1 MARLLSGGMCIALI
15 LSAKGAFGAATNT
28 NWYVLKGAAGSNNV
42 TSWTNAWNEMNQIN
56 FSTVACGDTIWLA
69 GGTYTTTLAVN
80 KTCTSSTVLN
90 INRVLSTDAVPV
102 AATGWNTS
110 FDNQVAILNA
120 QISIEGAWFT
130 I

>member
-56 FSTVACGDTIWLA
+56 FSAVACGDTIWLA
-69 GGTYTTTLAVN
+69 GGTYTTQLAIN
-80 KTCTSSTVLN
+80 KTCISGSPLA
-90 INRVLSTDAVPV
+90 IYRVLSTDLVPT
-102 AATGWNTS
+102 AAAGWNSS
-110 FDNQVAILNA
+110 FDSQVVMSGVDIA
-120 QISIEGAWFT
+120 FT
-130 I
+130 